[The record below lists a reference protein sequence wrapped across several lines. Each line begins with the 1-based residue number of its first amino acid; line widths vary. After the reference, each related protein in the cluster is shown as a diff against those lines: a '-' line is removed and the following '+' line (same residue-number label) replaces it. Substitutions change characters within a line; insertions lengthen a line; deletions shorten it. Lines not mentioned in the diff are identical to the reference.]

1 MLTYALW
8 FFLGALVH
16 KILSYALSLGHNL
29 IIFENTT
36 DSILSIV
43 DAISKDVD
51 LAAKMKHR
59 HLKGTELPDKIIN
72 NIEESDKKFL
82 NDWKSVIINTML
94 ANTPRTFHRYVKYT
108 SWEEAQPRVR
118 QLRANRREGK

>member
-1 MLTYALW
+1 
-8 FFLGALVH
+8 
-16 KILSYALSLGHNL
+16 
-29 IIFENTT
+29 
-36 DSILSIV
+36 
-43 DAISKDVD
+43 
-51 LAAKMKHR
+51 MKHR